1 MQQQFGRPPGPR
13 HQNYGIAAAPGH
25 WSPYRW
31 GRILGLSASGFQ
43 GAGGSVLLLRLIGGA
58 PGLLDALRGAWDSV
72 GSGVALELWR
82 AVQARPL
89 VRRLA
94 HAVALR

>member
-25 WSPYRW
+25 
-31 GRILGLSASGFQ
+31 GLRIGGGGHWVCLHLRFQ